1 MKNSAGQ
8 LIVLALASLCAAP
21 SFSAEIWDASEF
33 RVHHDKENEV
43 TEPFDRDIPDGQA
56 KRLKTTARMG
66 DGVSFITSITTET
79 DPNDGFITAILDQ
92 GADQMKLLTFAGAD
106 AGAGE
111 KDYPFT
117 VSGTYTVPGGS
128 GGGGSGGGGEE
139 SEESYDVT
147 LEPTV
152 VATDL
157 KSLTVTEIDNEDN
170 NVKAEESPEATLYI
184 LADQNASIKLT
195 PELDGEGSGA
205 GDDILWVVKR
215 GDAGGTTVDSGDFS
229 GSATPTVALA
239 VQDDERLFTVFAGRD
254 QDDDDSLDVSGSAS
268 DEVQFTVAVH
278 LIQVNGITL
287 KGKSESGAIT
297 DGEDRFLFA
306 NSVGLVEFFADT
318 EPVTSSQVPLKSDM
332 LDHFRWT
339 ISEVTGIPDGKK
351 TPIADHGDGVTA
363 KGPGS
368 SSATT
373 RFRFT
378 QLPTDNTGFGPK
390 TLTLVVRNPA
400 DKQDADIEKTA
411 EPRLFFAR
419 LDKSHPA
426 VEGVGDTANWYF
438 YWSLEGAG
446 DGTAV
451 SQFSRDGEHADFA
464 QYWEGA
470 HHGKFEPDEGPDG
483 TIYIGNKAA
492 ASDPEKWP
500 GDAEV
505 NEFPEG
511 QNPPNDTIQ
520 FTIDARHA
528 PDFVNVTYAHE
539 ATHRVLQKDVP
550 QLGLD
555 DDDGDRIPN
564 DWEAVVPGMKYEVEA
579 ELDEQGEVSDPEDT
593 DSFEDHFKVSAAS
606 DATRDEEF
614 YCVLGGARSDLGD
627 ITGNPLT
634 GPYNGVVP
642 DQANIEYDWSVD
654 SENWKSNGD

>member
-254 QDDDDSLDVSGSAS
+254 QDDDDALDMPGSAS

-287 KGKSESGAIT
+287 KGQSEGGGLA
-297 DGEDRFLFA
+297 DGEDRFVFA
-306 NSVGLVEFFADT
+306 NNFGRVRFFADT
-318 EPVTSSQVPLKSDM
+318 ERTLSLHEISDNF
-332 LDHFRWT
+332 LWT
-339 ISEVTGIPDGKK
+339 ISEITGIPDSKK
-351 TPIADHGDGVTA
+351 TPRPDKGDGVTA
-363 KGPGS
+363 KRAGLS
-368 SSATT
+368 NNTT
-373 RFRFT
+373 EFRFS

-390 TLTLVVRNPA
+390 TLTLAVRNPA
-400 DKQDADIEKTA
+400 DKESADIEETA
-411 EPRLFFAR
+411 EPRLFFKR
-419 LDKSHPA
+419 LDTSHPA
-426 VEGVGDTANWYF
+426 VGGVDDTANWHF

-446 DGTAV
+446 DGETV
-451 SQFSRDGEHADFA
+451 CEFSRVPGQPKYAKWVDAVPGFSGAYGAWKDGE
-464 QYWEGA
+464 
-470 HHGKFEPDEGPDG
+470 
-483 TIYIGNKAA
+483 ILLSNKAA
-492 ASDPEKWP
+492 KKESWTFSFPKTQNA
-500 GDAEV
+500 G
-505 NEFPEG
+505 NENWVHVEISVE
-511 QNPPNDTIQ
+511 N
-520 FTIDARHA
+520 A
-528 PDFVNVTYAHE
+528 PDFVNLTYAHE
-539 ATHRVLQKDVP
+539 RVHEEIDAAQGGDDTDNDGVP
-550 QLGLD
+550 DQ
-555 DDDGDRIPN
+555 
-564 DWEAVVPGMKYEVEA
+564 WENNIPGMDFDSSDSFGA
-579 ELDEQGEVSDPEDT
+579 QFSVSDNPDN
-593 DSFEDHFKVSAAS
+593 AG
-606 DATRDEEF
+606 TRDEEF
-614 YCVLGGARSDLGD
+614 YAVLSGAFTFGSIKESREGD
-627 ITGNPLT
+627 PLPFNQYSA
-634 GPYNGVVP
+634 GIKAV
-642 DQANIEYDWSVD
+642 QADETIDWSKD
-654 SENWKSNGD
+654 GTNWKNGGGE